1 MHLGK
6 KGIRILGIAESFSS
20 RERSL
25 IAGVVMRKDLRI
37 DGCAFG
43 TVTVG
48 GLDAGDCII
57 KTFFSLSR
65 RDIQCI
71 MISGCIISWYN
82 IIDLKYISEK
92 TGLPVIAVTYEESEG
107 LEDHIRR
114 HFPGD
119 EERLR
124 LYRNLGERIPL
135 CLSTGYTVY
144 IRPSGIEES
153 TALALVKQCTFDG
166 KIPEPLRVARIIARS
181 AMHYMNNLKAGY
193 PAF

>member
-1 MHLGK
+1 MHPGK

-48 GLDAGDCII
+48 GLDAGDCIV
-57 KTFFSLSR
+57 KTFLSLDR

-71 MISGCIISWYN
+71 MVSGCVISWYN

-107 LEDHIRR
+107 LEEHIRH

-124 LYRNLGERIPL
+124 MYRNLGERMPVS
-135 CLSTGYTVY
+135 LSTGYTAY
-144 IRPSGIEES
+144 IRPSGIDECI
-153 TALALVKQCTFDG
+153 ARALVEQFTYDG
-166 KIPEPLRVARIIARS
+166 KIPEPLRVARIVARS
-181 AMHYMNNLKAGY
+181 AMQYMNNLK
-193 PAF
+193 

>member
-43 TVTVG
+43 TITVG

-57 KTFFSLSR
+57 ETFFSLDR

-71 MISGCIISWYN
+71 MISGCVISWYN
-82 IIDLKYISEK
+82 IIDLSYVSEK

-107 LEDHIRR
+107 LEDHIRH

-124 LYRNLGERIPL
+124 MYRNLGERIPL
-135 CLSTGYTVY
+135 PLSTGYTVY

-153 TALALVKQCTFDG
+153 TALTLVKQCTFDG

-181 AMHYMNNLKAGY
+181 AMHYMNNSKAGY
-193 PAF
+193 QVS